1 MKPEARKKG
10 LNIRGNK
17 LPVFTRPSMSEAL
30 NDLMGF

>member
-17 LPVFTRPSMSEAL
+17 LPVFMSEAL